1 MDSTT
6 FGFVGAAYAAAFGAG
21 LLRVRRGTA
30 ADTFLAALCA
40 IAATA
45 IATIVAQH
53 DARLDAV
60 APLLER
66 VELTA
71 SLVAG
76 PLLLAYFAAALLQ
89 RAPRRV
95 DWLHAVPALASLA
108 LLPPI
113 ELVVAHQIAYTAL
126 SAAVLFRAGKH
137 EGSPFHAAVT
147 RGLLVFFAAVH
158 AAQLVRFG
166 WSDVGP
172 LRNVVPVVASAAILL
187 LGLALALGSRGERR
201 LPQRYRNS
209 SLAEADAGRCTE
221 RLDALMR
228 DEAAYRDPAASL
240 AAIAGKLG
248 VTTHHLSQSLNQ
260 HRGTTLVDY
269 LGAWRVEEAKR
280 QLLDPARD
288 HVTIDAI
295 AESAGF
301 GSRSAF
307 YAAFRRAT
315 GMTPSAF
322 RKVRRPRDGADCGT
336 APASFR

>member
-21 LLRVRRGTA
+21 LLRLRRGTT
-30 ADTFLAALCA
+30 ADTLLAALCA

-45 IATIVAQH
+45 ITTIVAQH
-53 DARLDAV
+53 DAHMSEI

-76 PLLLAYFAAALLQ
+76 PLLLAYFAAALQKRTL
-89 RAPRRV
+89 RRV
-95 DWLHAVPALASLA
+95 DWLHAVPALLSLA
-108 LLPPI
+108 LLLPI
-113 ELVVAHQIAYTAL
+113 ELVVAHQIVYTTL
-126 SAAVLFRAGKH
+126 SAVVLFRARRN
-137 EGSPFHAAVT
+137 EAAPFHTAVT
-147 RGLLVFFAAVH
+147 RGLLLFFAAVH
-158 AAQLVRFG
+158 AAQMVRFG

-187 LGLALALGSRGERR
+187 LGLALALAHRGEQL

-228 DEAAYRDPAASL
+228 TEVVYRDPAVSL
-240 AAIAGKLG
+240 AAIAEKLG

-260 HRGTTLVDY
+260 HRGTTLIDY
-269 LGAWRVEEAKR
+269 LGSWRVEEAKR

-288 HVTIDAI
+288 NVTIDAI

-307 YAAFRRAT
+307 YSAFRRVT
-315 GMTPSAF
+315 GVTPSAF
-322 RKVRRPRDGADCGT
+322 RRLRQPPDDGDSGT
-336 APASFR
+336 APASSR